1 MMGDK
6 DLRYLLQK
14 SLEDYNNLKEEAYVV
29 SPSLPIL
36 YFGDLNAY
44 LKSDFKVIT
53 AGLNPS
59 DLEFKQNKTDNPNF
73 FRFPE
78 FNHSIESLHLA
89 LNNYFNVKPYEK
101 WFGKKYISKSGFLPV
116 LNGLDTCYYIN
127 SKKNTALHTDFCSP
141 LATNPTW
148 SGLNKNQQDLLSL
161 KGFEMW
167 KELVLEIKPDLIL
180 ISIKKDYLNQL
191 PIRFIRTIESKFSR
205 SKRIEYQ
212 LNHYKLRFGDFSTN
226 LVWGSAQN
234 TPLQPFKDKYQLG
247 IKIKKYLSCTN

>member
-1 MMGDK
+1 MKFGNISSV
-6 DLRYLLQK
+6 LQR
-14 SLEDYNNLKEEAYVV
+14 SLEDYNKLKEEAYVV
-29 SPSLPIL
+29 SPSLPIM

-59 DLEFKQNKTDNPNF
+59 DIEFKENKTDDPSF

-78 FNHSIESLHLA
+78 FDHSIESLHLS

-101 WFGKKYISKSGFLPV
+101 WFGKKNISKQGFLPV

-127 SKKNTALHTDFCSP
+127 SKKNTALHTDICSP

-148 SGLNKNQQDLLSL
+148 SGLNKNQKDLLRSN
-161 KGFEMW
+161 GFEMW
-167 KELVLEIKPDLIL
+167 KELVLEIKPNLIL
-180 ISIKKDYLNQL
+180 ISIKKDYLDQL
-191 PIRFIRTIESKFSR
+191 PIRWINTIESKFSK

-212 LNHYKLRFGDFSTN
+212 LNHYKLIFGDFSTN

-247 IKIKKYLSCTN
+247 IKIKNYLARTN